1 MQSFKPL
8 YIAYLC
14 LIISLTGYANTPIW
28 QIGTQDE
35 SSSEF
40 ADYTTVTSIAAS
52 SITAGVFP
60 KGMQRSIDPDIEI
73 TFDLPSVPVNGVM
86 FTFKLLDA
94 DRVGPE
100 MAIFS
105 NDVMAGL
112 IQLWGTQNTVPAPPY
127 AWKKTYQ
134 LYIPQE
140 LLQAGSNTLRLEA
153 PRPLYCGS
161 GIDPYL
167 VWEWDYLKLESLS
180 NYPLEPIHGK
190 MTHIG
195 NNMRKGTGFSIDQEV
210 VDLTPIAIKWLG
222 IAHSNNPMR
231 AGFWSDISTSKQS
244 HRLELLQAFREL
256 NMTVIADHLNTNR
269 ANANLVGDEL
279 GSGDKTRLDNFF
291 NNFGNYF
298 QWYEVDNELGLFNR
312 TKEVNIAIANYV
324 NQIKP
329 DHIKTTAPGWA
340 FDAWARSPQQRLEV
354 ERLTQA
360 LNGHS
365 YGNSYAKA
373 QGGSFVE
380 NLETYQG
387 VSDGWPKEYINTE
400 MGTNDGHTDWSF
412 TDSSQPHA
420 SAFDRIMRAHVAV
433 VDRFLQ
439 HATTFGS
446 FGIFDAPDWSNPT
459 SLTAKAGVN
468 GEDNRLKAY
477 RRAALAY
484 ATHGKP
490 LPYEYLNKTA
500 IAGKKVYFRAVDA
513 STLPPM
519 KGNGH
524 TTDKI
529 LLSLVN
535 FESTTQT
542 VEVRVTLPNSGSFTA
557 ERIGSGD
564 SYTTAYSTVNLSS
577 APDLIITE
585 TLGAGESVQYILPGG
600 QGQAG
605 NYPPEASFTA
615 SSISG
620 DTPLTVNFDASAS
633 YDPNGNPLTYT
644 WDFGDGSTGSGV
656 STSHT
661 YTGSTAQTLV
671 AKLTVSDGQGGSDAK
686 ELNITLNTGV
696 PDLVITDVGWDPGL
710 PADGDLMRFN
720 ATVKNNGSAPTPAGT
735 VIGVNFEV
743 DGVRVAWS
751 DKSTEVLAPGESRV
765 LVAND
770 DPLDNSGQWVF
781 DPGKNQ
787 IIAEVDDTNLIDERD
802 EDNNAL
808 AEPLTNDGGG
818 GPGLPDL
825 VITDI
830 GWEPN
835 NPVNGDE
842 VRFNITVQNNGAAAT
857 PDGITIGGAFKVD
870 GKTIAWTDNS
880 SDALPAGATRT
891 LEANGGPGGSTG
903 LWIFDDTKTT
913 VSVKIDDINRIV
925 EEDETN
931 NSASELLRDT
941 IVVDSQTPY
950 VTHRI
955 PGIIQAED
963 YDEGGADVAYVDTD
977 TGNNGGVYRN
987 DDVDIAV
994 TTDAGGGYIV
1004 GWTRDGEWLEYTLA
1018 NVTAGAY
1025 DIRFRVAS
1033 NNSITNKTLTAELN
1047 GNPIGSVSFG
1057 STGGWQ
1063 TWETVTLSEVNIP
1076 GGSDQVLR
1084 LSIGGGYFN
1093 LNYVEFVL
1101 PVTNTIETL
1110 SPVADSYIYDKTPNT
1125 NYGNDT
1131 EMVIKSSS
1139 TINFNRKSLLKFD
1152 LSTFSNIDSA
1162 ILELECWS
1170 KGSIT
1175 SNITAYQLEDTWTE
1189 TGVSWN
1195 NAPAAGAAITTTSV
1209 ANTGIVRWD
1218 LSSYA
1223 NTQTGQEM
1231 SVLLESNQTVDLL
1244 KFYGKESSTGAV
1256 PVLKVYGTQAAY
1268 TSIQATEIV
1277 SFRQG
1282 MQRNGRQVSTDR
1294 SDPAMALG
1302 TPQENDD
1309 FNFVSLGFGGSI
1321 TLKLN
1326 RSIANG
1332 PGPDLRVVETSFND
1346 ANRPCEAY
1354 PELAD
1359 VAVSADGVDYIT
1371 MAEAR
1376 CKEIKIDLAG
1386 SGLDEVQYV
1395 RITDVSNPN
1404 NNAKFGGTADGYD
1417 VDGVMQILP
1426 AAPNSRQAAF
1436 TVLPNRVPDEVSDDL
1451 LDLSMYPNPVSD
1463 ALNIRLSEGGKE
1475 SSVVQVTILDLAGRW
1490 VSSDELS
1497 LENQCATYQLSHL
1510 KPGLYLIKCQTSEQ
1524 TVTERLI
1531 VQ

>member
-1 MQSFKPL
+1 MKLLKPL
-8 YIAYLC
+8 CIAWLC
-14 LIISLTGYANTPIW
+14 LIISSTGYADLPIW
-28 QIGTQDE
+28 QIGTQNQ

-40 ADYTTVTSIAAS
+40 SGYTTLDYVDAS
-52 SITAGVFP
+52 NITVSAFP
-60 KGMQRSIDPDIEI
+60 KGLKRSIDPDLEI
-73 TFDLPSVPVNGVM
+73 RFDLSSVPANGVM

-112 IQLWGTQNTVPAPPY
+112 IQLWGTQNTAPAPPY

-180 NYPLEPIHGK
+180 SYPLEPIHGK

-195 NNMRKGTGFSIDQEV
+195 NNMRKGRGFDIDQEV
-210 VDLTPIAIKWLG
+210 VDLTPIAVKWLG

-231 AGFWSDISTSKQS
+231 AGFWSDISTTKQS
-244 HRLELLQAFREL
+244 HRLELLQAFQDL
-256 NMTVIADHLNTNR
+256 NMTVIADHLNTNQ

-279 GSGDKTRLDNFF
+279 GSSDKTKLENFF
-291 NNFGNYF
+291 TSYGSYI
-298 QWYEVDNELGLFNR
+298 QWYEVDNEPGLFNR

-329 DHIKTTAPGWA
+329 DHTKTTAPGWA

-365 YGNSYAKA
+365 YGNSYAKD

-446 FGIFDAPDWSNPT
+446 FGIFDTPDWSNPT

-490 LPYEYLNKTA
+490 LPYEYLNKAA

-542 VEVRVTLPNSGSFTA
+542 VEVRVTLPSSGSFTA
-557 ERIGSGD
+557 ERIGAGD

-577 APDLIITE
+577 APDLTITE

-600 QGQAG
+600 EGQAG

-615 SSISG
+615 SPISG
-620 DTPLTVNFDASAS
+620 DTPLTINFDASAS

-661 YTGSTAQTLV
+661 YTDSVAQTLV

-686 ELNITLNTGV
+686 ELNIVLNSGA

-710 PADGDLMRFN
+710 PTDGELTRFN

-743 DGVRVAWS
+743 DGVQVAWS
-751 DKSTEVLAPGESRV
+751 DKSTEALAPGESRI
-765 LVAND
+765 LVANK

-787 IIAEVDDTNLIDERD
+787 VSAEVNDTNLIDEQD
-802 EDNNAL
+802 ESNNTL

-830 GWEPN
+830 GWEPS
-835 NPVNGDE
+835 NPANGDE

-857 PDGITIGGAFKVD
+857 PAGITIGAAFKVD
-870 GKTIAWTDNS
+870 GSTVAWTDYS
-880 SDALPAGATRT
+880 TDALDAGATRI
-891 LEANGGPGGSTG
+891 LEANGSPGGGSG
-903 LWIFDDTKTT
+903 LWTFDDTTMN
-913 VSVKIDDINRIV
+913 VSAKVDDINRII

-941 IVVDSQTPY
+941 TSVNNQPPY
-950 VTHRI
+950 VVHAT

-963 YDEGGADVAYVDTD
+963 YDEGGADVAYNDTD
-977 TGNNGGVYRN
+977 PGNNGGAYRN

-994 TTDAGGGYIV
+994 TTDAGGGYNV
-1004 GWTRDGEWLEYTLA
+1004 GWTREGEWLEYTLA
-1018 NVTAGAY
+1018 NVTSGTY
-1025 DIRFRVAS
+1025 DLQFRIAS
-1033 NNSITNKTLTAELN
+1033 ANTTTTKTLTATLEGTPL
-1047 GNPIGSVSFG
+1047 GSVRFEA
-1057 STGGWQ
+1057 TGGWQ
-1063 TWETVTLSEVNIP
+1063 VWETVTLPEVAIS
-1076 GGSDQVLR
+1076 GGNNQVLR
-1084 LSIGGGYFN
+1084 LSVGGGSFN
-1093 LNYVEFVL
+1093 LNYVEFVAK
-1101 PVTNTIETL
+1101 VNTTLEAEEATL
-1110 SPVADSYIYDKTPNT
+1110 SQAVVESNHAGYTGSGFVNYDNVGGSYVEWRVNVPSD
-1125 NYGNDT
+1125 G
-1131 EMVIKSSS
+1131 E
-1139 TINFNRKSLLKFD
+1139 
-1152 LSTFSNIDSA
+1152 
-1162 ILELECWS
+1162 
-1170 KGSIT
+1170 
-1175 SNITAYQLEDTWTE
+1175 YQLFF
-1189 TGVSWN
+1189 
-1195 NAPAAGAAITTTSV
+1195 
-1209 ANTGIVRWD
+1209 R
-1218 LSSYA
+1218 YA
-1223 NTQTGQEM
+1223 NGL
-1231 SVLLESNQTVDLL
+1231 S
-1244 KFYGKESSTGAV
+1244 
-1256 PVLKVYGTQAAY
+1256 
-1268 TSIQATEIV
+1268 
-1277 SFRQG
+1277 
-1282 MQRNGRQVSTDR
+1282 
-1294 SDPAMALG
+1294 
-1302 TPQENDD
+1302 
-1309 FNFVSLGFGGSI
+1309 
-1321 TLKLN
+1321 
-1326 RSIANG
+1326 
-1332 PGPDLRVVETSFND
+1332 
-1346 ANRPCEAY
+1346 ANRPCAIQ
-1354 PELAD
+1354 
-1359 VAVSADGVDYIT
+1359 VNGTIVS
-1371 MAEAR
+1371 
-1376 CKEIKIDLAG
+1376 
-1386 SGLDEVQYV
+1386 SGLAFNATGAWTNYQNTASLTANLTAGQNTVRATATGASGGANVDHLRVTSSPSAANLKQQSIGKNTKEVFSQSPTKV
-1395 RITDVSNPN
+1395 AI
-1404 NNAKFGGTADGYD
+1404 
-1417 VDGVMQILP
+1417 
-1426 AAPNSRQAAF
+1426 
-1436 TVLPNRVPDEVSDDL
+1436 
-1451 LDLSMYPNPVSD
+1451 YPNPASD
-1463 ALNIRLSEGGKE
+1463 ELNINISGDE
-1475 SSVVQVTILDLAGRW
+1475 SSEVQMTILDMTGKVVSARRLLLYAG
-1490 VSSDELS
+1490 S
-1497 LENQCATYQLSHL
+1497 ATYQLHQL
-1510 KPGLYLIKCQTSEQ
+1510 KPGLYLIKCQTSVQ

-1531 VQ
+1531 VK